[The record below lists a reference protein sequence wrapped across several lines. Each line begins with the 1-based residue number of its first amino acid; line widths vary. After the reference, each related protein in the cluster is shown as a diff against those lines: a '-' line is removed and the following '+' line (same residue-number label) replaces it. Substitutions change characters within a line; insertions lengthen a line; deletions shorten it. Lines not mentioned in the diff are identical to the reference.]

1 MISWT
6 VTSMTSSFFQR
17 TWKTMNAMYIWFW
30 KSFGRLDFTPNWRIV
45 NSINLK
51 WNFWVTS
58 SPEMAFTWILVKFG
72 SLLIR
77 LLQLLFK
84 IFNVYLD
91 LPIFINVSLPTIFQ
105 WPLLL
110 GWLRRVNLFLGGLK
124 LKMHFNFW
132 RFLSQLPYSLFM

>member
-1 MISWT
+1 
-6 VTSMTSSFFQR
+6 
-17 TWKTMNAMYIWFW
+17 
-30 KSFGRLDFTPNWRIV
+30 
-45 NSINLK
+45 
-51 WNFWVTS
+51 
-58 SPEMAFTWILVKFG
+58 MAFTWILVKFG